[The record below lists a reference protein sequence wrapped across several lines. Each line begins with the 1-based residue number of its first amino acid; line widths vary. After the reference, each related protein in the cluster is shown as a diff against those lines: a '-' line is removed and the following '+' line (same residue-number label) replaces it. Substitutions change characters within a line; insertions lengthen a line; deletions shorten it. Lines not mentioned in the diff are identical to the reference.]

1 MKYESEEY
9 YIGLDMGTSSVG
21 WAVTDPHYHLIR
33 KKGKDLWGARLFEKA
48 NTAQERRTN
57 RINRRRNQRRKQR
70 IAFIREAFRKE
81 VEKVDVNFF
90 RRLDESQLYL
100 EDKSIKEP
108 YLLFND
114 LNYTDKDFYHQYPTV
129 FHLITDLLTSDRKF
143 DIREIYIAVSSLYN
157 HRGNFLNKSLGNET
171 QDEDLVFKNL
181 DEAFSACGM
190 NWNTKAENIEVV
202 KQILCDRSLNKKE
215 KQDQL
220 AHCLEIN
227 KKTEKE
233 KIEFLKLLTGG
244 KADSKKMFPQYHY
257 ERDEKLSFAFADEK
271 WEETLNA
278 IEERLTSDEYGLIL
292 ALKSVYDWSILA
304 DLMKNEKTGETY
316 PYLSMARKDSYEK
329 HKADLRLL
337 KSVIKRLIPNEYN
350 HFFRQYD
357 GKGKTYTNY
366 IGSVQYHEKR
376 HRFKHITTKEFYD
389 GLKKLLKP
397 YSEDEEIKQ
406 ILQDIESETF
416 LPKQITNM
424 NGVIPNQVHAKELK
438 VILEKASQHYD
449 FLNETNE
456 SGLTVKEQIMQMFTF
471 QIPYYVGP
479 LANLN
484 GKGNGWAVRY
494 VGKERTKVYPWN
506 MDEVIDEKETADQFI
521 KRMISTC
528 TYLGDEYVL
537 PKSSILYEK
546 FAVLNELNSLKIN
559 GQPVSVDLKQKI
571 YRDLFTK
578 GKRVTQKGLLLYLKR
593 EGVISKSEETILS
606 GFDIDFKNTLSSYR
620 KFCEVFATN
629 ELNDEQIRMA
639 EDIIEWLTVFG
650 DSKKFV
656 REKIHGN
663 YPQITANQL
672 KRILSFNFKD
682 WGKLSKQFLEL
693 EGEDRETGKSCS
705 LIQALW
711 DTNNNL
717 NQLLSSRFTYKE
729 NLEKKRK
736 KIEKDLFEFT
746 HEDLDDLYISAPV
759 KRMIW
764 QALKIMKDI
773 VIVMKESPTKLFIE
787 MTRNNENE
795 KTRTV
800 SRKNKLVDLYKKIK
814 GESRDWIKELERYE
828 EKDFR
833 SKKLYL
839 YYTQMGKSAYSGEP
853 IDMDK
858 LFDKNVYDI
867 DHIYPQSKVKDDS
880 LLNNCVLVKRKEN
893 MDKGNNFPIDPDIQ
907 TKQEHLWKFWLEKGL
922 ITQEKFN
929 RLIRKK
935 PFTNDELAD
944 FVNRQLVETGQ
955 ATKTIADLFKMTF
968 PNSDIVY
975 VKAGNVTDFRQ
986 YIKVYKCREVN
997 NLHHAYD
1004 AYLNVVVGNV
1014 YDTKFTKNPMN
1025 YIKEQRKEN
1034 SNERYHMDK
1043 IFEFPVIRN
1052 GKEAWI
1058 TKNDESINIV
1068 RKTLARKTPL
1078 VTKRNFEANGTIA
1091 KETIYPKGN
1100 VKDQGYLPRKTSI
1113 PALRDMKKYGGVTR
1127 IKIAYF
1133 FLVEHEVKKKRIRTI
1148 ECVPIYRKEEL
1159 KTKEQL
1165 ERYCRE
1171 ELKLI
1176 NPSIR
1181 LEKIKPYSLL
1191 KMNGNFF
1198 YITGKTNDRFS
1209 LANAMEL
1216 YVDKVSENHIRDL
1229 VKYKNCGY
1237 FNVDDK
1243 EARKRNERLYT
1254 ILTKKHLTVFKGS
1267 PKPMGEKLQQYQQ
1280 LFLEL
1285 EVSKQVYVLLQ
1296 ILQLTATNVKTKA
1309 DLTAI
1314 GGKANE
1320 GTMDISKNLENVIKN
1335 QIKKGLVTELMLINQ
1350 SPTGLFESEIDLLT
1364 I

>member
-1 MKYESEEY
+1 MNHKSEEY

-33 KKGKDLWGARLFEKA
+33 KKGKDLWGVRLFEEA

-70 IAFIREAFRKE
+70 IAFVKEKFRKE
-81 VEKVDVNFF
+81 IEKVDVNFF
-90 RRLDESQLYL
+90 KRLEESQLYL

-157 HRGNFLNKSLGNET
+157 HRGNFLNKSLGNES
-171 QDEDLVFKNL
+171 QDEDLVFKDL

-190 NWNTKAENIEVV
+190 NWNINVENIEVV
-202 KQILCDRSLNKKE
+202 KRILCDRSLNKKE
-215 KQDQL
+215 KQDRL
-220 AHCLEIN
+220 GLCLKIN

-244 KADSKKMFPQYHY
+244 QGDPKKMFPQYQY
-257 ERDEKLSFAFADEK
+257 ERDEKLSFTFADEK

-278 IEERLTSDEYGLIL
+278 IEERLTSDEYDLIL
-292 ALKSVYDWSILA
+292 ILKSVYDWSILA

-316 PYLSMARKDSYEK
+316 PYLSIARKDSYEK

-337 KSVIKRLIPNEYN
+337 KSVIKRLVPNEYN
-350 HFFRQYD
+350 RFFREYD
-357 GKGKTYTNY
+357 EKGKTYTNY
-366 IGSVQYHEKR
+366 IGSVQYHEKKR
-376 HRFKHITTKEFYD
+376 RFKHITTKEFYD
-389 GLKKLLKP
+389 EVKKLLKP
-397 YSEDEEIKQ
+397 YSEDEEVKQ

-416 LPKQITNM
+416 LPKQITNV

-438 VILEKASQHYD
+438 VILDKASKYYD
-449 FLNETNE
+449 FLNTIDE
-456 SGLTVKEQIMQMFTF
+456 SGLSVKEQIMQMFTF
-471 QIPYYVGP
+471 CIPYYVGP

-484 GKGNGWAVRY
+484 GKGNGWAVRR
-494 VGKERTKVYPWN
+494 VGKEAVKVYPWN
-506 MDEVIDEKETADQFI
+506 LDEVIDEKETADQFI
-521 KRMISTC
+521 KRMINTC

-546 FAVLNELNSLKIN
+546 FAVLNELNPLKIN
-559 GQPVSVDLKQKI
+559 GAPISVGLKQNI
-571 YRDLFTK
+571 YNDLFTK
-578 GKRVTQKGLLLYLKR
+578 GKKVTKNKLLAYLKR
-593 EGVISKSEETILS
+593 EGIIPKDGETVLS
-606 GFDIDFKNTLSSYR
+606 GFDLDFKNTLSSYR
-620 KFCEVFATN
+620 KFCDVFKTAC
-629 ELNDEQIRMA
+629 LNSGQIEMA
-639 EDIIEWLTVFG
+639 ENIIEWLTVFG

-656 REKIHGN
+656 KEKIKEN
-663 YPQITANQL
+663 YPEITSEQL

-682 WGKLSKQFLEL
+682 WGQLSKQFLEL
-693 EGEDRETGKSCS
+693 EGEDHETGEVRT
-705 LIQALW
+705 LIQGLW

-717 NQLLSSRFTYKE
+717 NQLLSARFTYKE

-746 HEDLDDLYISAPV
+746 HEDLDELYISAPV
-759 KRMIW
+759 KRMVW

-773 VIVMKESPTKLFIE
+773 MLVMKEPPAKLFIE
-787 MTRNNENE
+787 MPRGDD
-795 KTRTV
+795 KKVRTV
-800 SRKNKLVDLYKKIK
+800 SRKNKLIDLYKRIK
-814 GESRDWIKELERYE
+814 RESRDWVKELDKHG

-839 YYTQMGKSAYSGEP
+839 YYTQMGKCAYSGES
-853 IDMDK
+853 IDIDK
-858 LFDKNVYDI
+858 LFDQNLYDI
-867 DHIYPQSKVKDDS
+867 EHIYPRSKVKDDS
-880 LLNNCVLVKRKEN
+880 LANNLLLVKREEN
-893 MDKGNNFPIDPDIQ
+893 EKKGENFPIVPEVQ
-907 TKQEHLWKFWLEKGL
+907 NRQRSLWELWLKYGL

-929 RLIRKK
+929 RLTRKTA
-935 PFTNDELAD
+935 FTDEELAD

-955 ATKTIADLFKMTF
+955 ATKTIADLFKLTF

-986 YIKVYKCREVN
+986 YIKVYKCRKVN

-1004 AYLNVVVGNV
+1004 AYLSVVVGNV

-1034 SNERYHMDK
+1034 SNEKYHMNK

-1052 GKEAWI
+1052 EKEAWI

-1078 VTKRNFEANGTIA
+1078 VTKRNYEVKGEIA
-1091 KETIYPKGN
+1091 DATIYPKG
-1100 VKDQGYLPRKTSI
+1100 KTKEGSYLPKKTSI
-1113 PALRDMKKYGGVTR
+1113 PALRDIKKYGGVTK

-1133 FLVEHEVKKKRIRTI
+1133 FLVEHEVKKKRVRTI
-1148 ECVPIYRKEEL
+1148 ECVPAYQKEEL
-1159 KTKEQL
+1159 KTQEQL

-1216 YVDKVSENHIRDL
+1216 CVDEVSENHIRDL

-1280 LFLEL
+1280 LFLGL
-1285 EVSKQVYVLLQ
+1285 EVSKQVYILLQ

-1320 GTMDISKNLENVIKN
+1320 GTMDISKHLENVIKN
-1335 QIKKGLVTELMLINQ
+1335 QIKKGLVPELVLINQ

-1364 I
+1364 V